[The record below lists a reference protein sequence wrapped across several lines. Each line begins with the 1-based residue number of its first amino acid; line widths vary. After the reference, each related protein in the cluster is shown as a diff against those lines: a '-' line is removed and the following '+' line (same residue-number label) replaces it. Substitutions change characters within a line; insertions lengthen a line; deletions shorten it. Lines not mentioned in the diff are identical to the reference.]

1 MEINQLRYFLSV
13 VEAGSFSKAA
23 LHCYISQP
31 ALSEQIQRLEDK
43 VGKILL
49 HRNPKKIVP
58 TEAGLLLIGRAKSVL
73 SELEIAKREIKSLD
87 QINAVKM
94 TFGVLPT
101 VAPYLLGHV
110 MEPFTKQCPHI
121 EITIHENTTPQLL
134 KLIENGRLDLG
145 IVSLPVSHNGFEK
158 EVLFSEEMLLAMPAF
173 HPLAKKSSIHI
184 SDLASEKFILLQDGF
199 CLEKQVAAFC
209 KKNAVCPQCSIR
221 CGQLGTVQ
229 SLVAAGSGISLIPQM
244 AIRETPK
251 KIVYRRLED
260 PKPKRDIAAVTK
272 AKRPLKQTT
281 KWFIRHLRQ
290 VALLL
295 PVINDYLS

>member
-1 MEINQLRYFLSV
+1 VEINQLRYFLSV
-13 VEAGSFSKAA
+13 VEVGSFSKAA

-31 ALSEQIQRLEDK
+31 ALSEQIQRLEDE
-43 VGKILL
+43 VGKTLL

-58 TEAGLLLIGRAKSVL
+58 TEAGFLLVGRAKSAL
-73 SELEIAKREIKSLD
+73 AQIEMAKREIKGLD
-87 QINAVKM
+87 QANAAKM

-110 MEPFTKQCPHI
+110 MESFTKQCPQI
-121 EITIHENTTPQLL
+121 EITIHEGTTPQLL
-134 KLIENGRLDLG
+134 KLIENGKLDLG
-145 IVSLPVSHNGFEK
+145 IVSLPVSQNGFEK

-173 HPLAKKSSIHI
+173 HPLAKKSTIHI
-184 SDLASEKFILLQDGF
+184 GDLVSEKFIMLQDGH
-199 CLEKQVAAFC
+199 CLEKQVTAFC
-209 KKNAVCPQCSIR
+209 KKNAICPQCLIR
-221 CGQLGTVQ
+221 CGQLGTIQ

-251 KIVYRRLED
+251 KIIYRRLEN

-272 AKRPLKQTT
+272 TKRPLKKTT
-281 KWFIRHLRQ
+281 QWFMRHLRQ